1 MDWNGW
7 LKKDF
12 KKGRYVPLCFVC
24 KETSNFDIFFM
35 STLIFYAPPPRV
47 VSDRIR
53 IRVVFPRMEK
63 RRIISIDGNW
73 QTRFATRNANF
84 FPDFLF
90 LSRRR
95 GIECITRPWI
105 RSTFACM
112 NMRRGGEREGSY
124 NHSRDR
130 WIVILDLPGKA
141 PLIKGVAREGR

>member
-73 QTRFATRNANF
+73 QTRFATKRELL
-84 FPDFLF
+84 PR
-90 LSRRR
+90 LSLSFSKKRRR
-95 GIECITRPWI
+95 MHYAV

-112 NMRRGGEREGSY
+112 NMRRGGERGGSY